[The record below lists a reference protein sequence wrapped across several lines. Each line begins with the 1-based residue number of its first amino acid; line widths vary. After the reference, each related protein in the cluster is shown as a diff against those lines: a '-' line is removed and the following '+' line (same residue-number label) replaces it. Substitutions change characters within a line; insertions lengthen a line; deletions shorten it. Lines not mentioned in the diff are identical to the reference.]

1 MTNITNFLSCYSTKY
16 K

>member
-1 MTNITNFLSCYSTKY
+1 MANITNFLSCYSAKY

>member
-1 MTNITNFLSCYSTKY
+1 MANITNFLSSYSTKY

>member
-1 MTNITNFLSCYSTKY
+1 MANITNFLSCYWTKY